1 MHSTIEFKR
10 FGPCCSVSKVKS
22 VSFAQSA
29 AVCFLE
35 QRLLRQG
42 ETGKTDAIRTLT
54 DLVSGTQ
61 FISLING
68 KDGKGSGSQKPSSPR
83 SWTLMHLK
91 SQLKLLDCQG

>member
-61 FISLING
+61 FISLMGRMGRAQVARNRVALG
-68 KDGKGSGSQKPSSPR
+68 VGP
-83 SWTLMHLK
+83 
-91 SQLKLLDCQG
+91 